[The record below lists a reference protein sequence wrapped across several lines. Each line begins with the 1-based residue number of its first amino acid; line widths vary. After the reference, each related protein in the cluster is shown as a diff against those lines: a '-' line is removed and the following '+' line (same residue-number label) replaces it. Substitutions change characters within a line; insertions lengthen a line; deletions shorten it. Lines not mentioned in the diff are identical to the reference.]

1 MKIQIGKWGNSLAVR
16 IPSNVVK
23 DLGLADGANLDIT
36 MTEGAMVLKPVRR
49 RRTEHSLDD
58 LLAGVSADTLH
69 RRSAWGRPVG
79 ER

>member
-36 MTEGAMVLKPVRR
+36 TAEGAMILKPARR
-49 RRTEHSLDD
+49 RRAEHSLDD
-58 LLAGVSADTLH
+58 LLAGVTSETLH
-69 RRSAWGRPVG
+69 RHGSWARVIG